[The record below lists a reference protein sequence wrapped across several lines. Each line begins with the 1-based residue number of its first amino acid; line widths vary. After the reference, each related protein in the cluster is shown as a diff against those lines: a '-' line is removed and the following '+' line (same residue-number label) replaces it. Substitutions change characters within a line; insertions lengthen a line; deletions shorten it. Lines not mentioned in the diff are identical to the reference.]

1 MLAMLGIVVLAIS
14 CSNAINTGSVDSA
27 TPAAE
32 TTATAP
38 PPEPSTTS
46 GAVSAGVET
55 SGATTP
61 PVTQPELASS
71 TTVTPTTP
79 TSATSRISTT
89 TTTTIQPV
97 RDCTPSS
104 PPDLRITHADP
115 VIGAI
120 ELSKLIYPCANEVGL
135 APAGNP
141 AAVATVAAA
150 DPDGPLLLVGNWF
163 SGRVISEL
171 RRLAPDRVVTSG
183 FGPVIH
189 TTLFDHQVSVLDVD
203 PAATVAHDP
212 SKYDHLW
219 LTGPTGPVIPLQIA
233 AADLGIGLLVLDSD
247 STSTT
252 ADSRMNIV
260 SDLIASAASVE
271 VISPLGDDVAW
282 LLQVVEKGVEIPGGG
297 ILMFPDS
304 EPRLLVAFYGHPL
317 TSRLGVL
324 GEQNPERGITRL
336 KQVAAPYGAD
346 GARVLPT
353 FEIIATVASASAG
366 RDGDYS
372 AETSRD
378 VLRPWI
384 EAAAENDVYVV
395 LDLQPGRTDFL
406 TQAKIYEE
414 FLRLPHVGLA
424 LDPEWRLKPNQVHLT
439 QIGTVDAAEI
449 NQVARWLAEIVRE
462 EVLPQKLFIVH
473 QFRFSMITNRD
484 RLETPDE
491 LAVVIQ
497 MDGQGSLGSKYTTW
511 NVLTK
516 GTEDQG
522 FRWGWKNFYDEDS
535 PTATPAQ
542 VLELT
547 PVPVFVSYQ

>member
-1 MLAMLGIVVLAIS
+1 MKVASGSRSITRYPLFAVLGIVTLALS
-14 CSNAINTGSVDSA
+14 CSNAVNTAGSNLILAPEQVATGQVSAVDTGESVA
-27 TPAAE
+27 TP
-32 TTATAP
+32 TTTRP
-38 PPEPSTTS
+38 RSE
-46 GAVSAGVET
+46 
-55 SGATTP
+55 
-61 PVTQPELASS
+61 QASS
-71 TTVTPTTP
+71 TAGTGAP
-79 TSATSRISTT
+79 ATNRISNT
-89 TTTTIQPV
+89 TTTTIRPP
-97 RDCTPSS
+97 RNCTPSA
-104 PPDLRITHADP
+104 PPDLRITHSDP
-115 VIGAI
+115 AIAAI
-120 ELSKLIYPCANEVGL
+120 EFSKLIYPCAQEVGL
-135 APAGNP
+135 APAANP
-141 AAVATVAAA
+141 EAIATVAAS

-163 SGRVISEL
+163 SGRLVSEL

-183 FGPVIH
+183 FGPDIH
-189 TTLFDHQVSVLDVD
+189 RTLFDHQVKVLEVD
-203 PAATVAHDP
+203 PTATVDHDP
-212 SKYDHLW
+212 ANYDDLW
-219 LTGPTGPVIPLQIA
+219 LVGSTAPVVPIQMA
-233 AADLGIGLLVLDSD
+233 AAKLGVGLLVLDSD
-247 STSTT
+247 STS
-252 ADSRMNIV
+252 APPMDAAR
-260 SDLIASAASVE
+260 DLIAAASSVT
-271 VISPLGDDVAW
+271 VISPLGEEVDW
-282 LLQVVEKGVEIPGGG
+282 LLKVLEKGVEIPGGG
-297 ILMFPDS
+297 IHMFPDTD
-304 EPRLLVAFYGHPL
+304 PRRLVAFYGHPL

-324 GEQNPERGITRL
+324 GEQDAERAVTRL
-336 KQVAAPYGAD
+336 KQVAEPYGAD

-372 AETSRD
+372 SETSRD

-384 EAAAENDVYVV
+384 ETAAEHDVYVV

-449 NQVARWLAEIVRE
+449 NEVARWLAEIVRE
-462 EVLPQKLFIVH
+462 EVLPQKLFLLH

-511 NVLTK
+511 NVLTE

-542 VLELT
+542 VLDLT

>member
-27 TPAAE
+27 TPTAE

-38 PPEPSTTS
+38 PPEPSTTG

-61 PVTQPELASS
+61 PVTQPELTSS

-89 TTTTIQPV
+89 TTTTIQPA

-141 AAVATVAAA
+141 AAVATVAAS

-163 SGRVISEL
+163 SGRLISEL

-212 SKYDHLW
+212 STYDHLW
-219 LTGPTGPVIPLQIA
+219 LTGPTAAVLPLQVA
-233 AADLGIGLLVLDSD
+233 AEDLGIGLLVLDSD
-247 STSTT
+247 STSTS
-252 ADSRMNIV
+252 AGSQMNMV

-271 VISPLGDDVAW
+271 VISPLGDEAAW

-304 EPRLLVAFYGHPL
+304 EPRRLVAFYGHPL

-346 GARVLPT
+346 GVRVLPT